1 MYNTNNRPNKTL
13 KLAKMAMLVAISIV
27 LVLLIHFPLFPAAP
41 FLFGCSHH
49 RRATRQTFPIPA
61 NSLCRGGPAAAR
73 FAAGSSGRP
82 PGAPHRK
89 KPAELRAFL
98 ALFSPDGR

>member
-41 FLFGCSHH
+41 FLEYDPADIPIFIG
-49 RRATRQTFPIPA
+49 TFA
-61 NSLCRGGPAAAR
+61 FGPAAGVLLTVLVSVIQGATVS
-73 FAAGSSGRP
+73 ASGQI
-82 PGAPHRK
+82 
-89 KPAELRAFL
+89 
-98 ALFSPDGR
+98 